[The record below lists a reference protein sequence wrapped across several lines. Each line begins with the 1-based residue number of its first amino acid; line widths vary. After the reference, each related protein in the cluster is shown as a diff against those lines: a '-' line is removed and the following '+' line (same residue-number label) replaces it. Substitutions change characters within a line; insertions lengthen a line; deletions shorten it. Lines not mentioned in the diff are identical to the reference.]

1 MGDRFIN
8 AENKV
13 IFINMKEALY
23 CEIIFHPEKKSLL
36 KDYFKNLNIRRIII
50 REKFIE
56 LRRNL
61 LKNFKN

>member
-36 KDYFKNLNIRRIII
+36 KGLF
-50 REKFIE
+50 
-56 LRRNL
+56 
-61 LKNFKN
+61 